1 MKGFQMDWNAVAL
14 VVIGVMAAAAWMEA
28 RSAKRKIRMERRASL
43 EIGCIQVGVNQ
54 AVANELDAQEA
65 ELTVETKMIRDE
77 IGQVNARV
85 GGAITRVTLLEEK
98 QMILGF
104 PVSKRVDI
112 LESRI
117 QCLASGHL
125 DPVCP
130 RCNEPLVLAEPPH
143 VTDMGD
149 KPRRRARAIRE
160 IEHVIGDMPPG
171 KIEEGVS

>member
-1 MKGFQMDWNAVAL
+1 MDWNAVAL
-14 VVIGVMAAAAWMEA
+14 VVIGIIAAAAWMEA
-28 RSAKRKIRMERRASL
+28 RSAKRKIQRERRASL

-65 ELTVETKMIRDE
+65 KLTVETKMIRDE

-85 GGAITRVTLLEEK
+85 GGAITRVALLEEK
-98 QMILGF
+98 QMIREF

-117 QCLASGHL
+117 QCLATGHL

-143 VTDMGD
+143 VTDTGD
-149 KPRRRARAIRE
+149 KPRRRARAIHE
-160 IEHVIGDMPPG
+160 TKPDIDNLPTG
-171 KIEEGVS
+171 KVVEGVA